1 MNRGSTLPF
10 SFRRIGIMAGIAILV
25 LVVIDFNARLEEFN
39 ALTAEAELVRAQATQ
54 AMQTQMAL
62 QTLVAHAN
70 SDQAAEDFAR
80 GEGHLVQDG
89 DIPVVPVGDG
99 NGAPLST
106 ATPIPTA
113 TPMQNWEIWWWL
125 FFGQR

>member
-1 MNRGSTLPF
+1 
-10 SFRRIGIMAGIAILV
+10 MAGIAILV
-25 LVVIDFNARLEEFN
+25 LVVIDFNARLEELN
-39 ALTAEAELVRAQATQ
+39 SLTAEAELVRAQATQ

-62 QTLVAHAN
+62 QTLVAYAN
-70 SDQAAEDFAR
+70 SDQAAEDYAR

-89 DIPVVPVGDG
+89 DIPVVPVGDA
-99 NGAPLST
+99 NGTPLST

-113 TPMQNWEIWWWL
+113 TPMQNWEVWWWL